1 MQPNRRDLMRLLG
14 ASAAAGILPRPSQA
28 QARADIYDIGRS
40 GNVRLLHL
48 TDTHGQTMPVHFREP
63 SVNIGIGEAAGR
75 PPHLVGRAFL
85 EHFGIAP
92 GTAQA
97 HATTFLDFEEA
108 AHKYGKMGGYAHLAT
123 LVARLRADAGP
134 GNTLLLEG
142 GDAWQGSWT
151 AHSTQGLGMV
161 GLAYQL
167 GVDAMT
173 SHFEMTYGEEKLR
186 SNLKEFKG
194 TFIAQNVFL
203 TDEAAFNGAE
213 AFDSDSGRVFRP
225 YIIREAGGRRIAV
238 IGQCFPYQPI
248 AHPRRFV
255 ADWTFG
261 IRESELQKVVDTV
274 RGTERADAVVL
285 LSHNGMDV
293 DLKLASRIRGIDLVL
308 GGHTHDALPQPMLVA
323 NPGGKTL
330 VSNGGSNGKFLGVID
345 LDVGQGRV
353 NGVQYNLVPIFSN
366 LLPADPA
373 MAASVDALRKP
384 DATMLGEKLAS
395 AGALLYRRGNVAGT
409 MDQVVCDALLHEMD
423 VPIALTPGFR
433 WGPSVLPG
441 DAVTMEMVY
450 AHTAITYPDVYVQ
463 EMTGDAIKTV
473 LEDVCDNLFNPDPYV
488 QQGGDMVR
496 LGGLDYVCTPG
507 ATMGKRISDLTLADG
522 TSLDAAKTYKMAG
535 WASVNLP
542 QGGRPVWDVVA
553 SYLRQ
558 QGEVKPGRPSR
569 VKLVGIAGNP
579 GYAA

>member
-1 MQPNRRDLMRLLG
+1 MQPKRRDLMRLLG
-14 ASAAAGILPRPSQA
+14 ATAAAGMIPRPSHA

-40 GNVRLLHL
+40 GNVRLLHM
-48 TDTHGQTMPVHFREP
+48 TDTHGQTVPVHFREP
-63 SVNIGIGEAAGR
+63 SVNIGMGQAAGR
-75 PPHLVGRAFL
+75 PPHLVGHAFL

-97 HATTFLDFEEA
+97 YATTFLDFQEA

-123 LVARLRADAGP
+123 LVARLRAEAGAA
-134 GNTLLLEG
+134 NTLLLDG
-142 GDAWQGSWT
+142 GDTWQGSWT
-151 AHSTQGLGMV
+151 AHTTQGLGMV
-161 GLAYQL
+161 GLTNLL

-186 SNLKEFKG
+186 SNLREFKG
-194 TFIAQNVFL
+194 SFLAQNVFL

-213 AFDSDSGRVFRP
+213 AFDSDSGRVFKP
-225 YIIREAGGRRIAV
+225 YMIREVGGRRVAV

-255 ADWTFG
+255 EDWTFG
-261 IRESELQKVVDTV
+261 IRETELQKVVDTV

-293 DLKLASRIRGIDLVL
+293 DLKLASRVRSIDIIL
-308 GGHTHDALPQPMLVA
+308 GGHTHDALPQPTIVT

-330 VSNGGSNGKFLGVID
+330 VTNGGSNGKFLGVID
-345 LDVGQGRV
+345 LDVGQGRL
-353 NGVQYNLVPIFSN
+353 NGVSYNLVPIFSN

-373 MAASVDALRKP
+373 MAARVAELRKP
-384 DATMLGEKLAS
+384 DEAMLGEKLAS
-395 AGALLYRRGNVAGT
+395 AGELLYRRGNVAGT
-409 MDQVVCDALLHEMD
+409 MDQVVCDALLHELD
-423 VPIALTPGFR
+423 APIALTPGFR

-441 DAVTMEMVY
+441 DSVTMDLVY

-507 ATMGKRISDLTLADG
+507 ATMGKRISDLTLPDG
-522 TSLDAAKTYKMAG
+522 TSLDASKSYKVAG

-542 QGGRPVWDVVA
+542 QGNRPAWDVVA
-553 SYLRQ
+553 TYLRR

-569 VKLVGIAGNP
+569 VKLNGVDGNP
-579 GYAA
+579 GYAV